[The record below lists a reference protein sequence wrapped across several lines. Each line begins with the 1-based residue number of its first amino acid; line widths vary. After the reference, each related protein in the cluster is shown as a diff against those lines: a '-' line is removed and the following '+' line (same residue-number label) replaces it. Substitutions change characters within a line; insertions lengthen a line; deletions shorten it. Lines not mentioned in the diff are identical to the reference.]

1 MSNMLKILSVYVIQY
16 LPYIP
21 PVVLV
26 MHDYMS
32 ILYHT
37 LVLCLPVRGAAA
49 HTPPNKM

>member
-16 LPYIP
+16 PPHIL

-26 MHDYMS
+26 MHNYMP
-32 ILYHT
+32 IPYHT
-37 LVLCLPVRGAAA
+37 LVPCLPVRGAAA